1 MTSDESVPDWLRAGW
16 PHIWLPYTQMQ
27 TAQMPPAAIA
37 TDGTRIHLSDGRSLI
52 DGMAS
57 WLSLIHI

>member
-1 MTSDESVPDWLRAGW
+1 MTSDESVPDWLRAGR

-37 TDGTRIHLSDGRSLI
+37 TDGARIHLADGRSLI
-52 DGMAS
+52 GGMAS
-57 WLSLIHI
+57 WWAACHG